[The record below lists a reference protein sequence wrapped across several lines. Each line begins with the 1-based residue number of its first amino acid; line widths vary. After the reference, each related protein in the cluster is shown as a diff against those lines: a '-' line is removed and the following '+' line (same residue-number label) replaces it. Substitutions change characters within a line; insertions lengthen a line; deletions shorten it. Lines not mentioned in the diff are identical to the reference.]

1 MPAAREGSVARRT
14 GDRTRLGAELGVS
27 MVPQVRRRARRS
39 LLMSGFVSVALV
51 VGYFLLPLN
60 SDLTTTTVL
69 TLGGGIVL
77 IAVLLVWHLRSI
89 ITSPYPRVRAVAAL
103 ATTIPLFLVVFA
115 TSYFVM
121 SRTEPANFNEHLS
134 RLDSAYYTVTVFATV
149 GFGDI
154 VPKTEV
160 ARTVTMVQMLGDIVL
175 VGLVV
180 QVIVGAVRTG
190 LRRKETDTVTTAV
203 EEEAG

>member
-1 MPAAREGSVARRT
+1 VARRT
-14 GDRTRLGAELGVS
+14 RDRPRLGAELGAQLQ
-27 MVPQVRRRARRS
+27 PQVRRKAKRS
-39 LLMSGFVSVALV
+39 LLTSGLVSVAV
-51 VGYFLLPLN
+51 VAGYFLLPMN
-60 SDLTTTTVL
+60 SDLTTTTVI
-69 TLGGGIVL
+69 TLAGGLVA
-77 IAVLLVWHLRSI
+77 IAALLVWHVSSI
-89 ITSPYPRVRAVAAL
+89 VSSPYPRVRAIAAL

-121 SRTEPANFNEHLS
+121 GRTQPSNFSEHLS
-134 RLDSAYYTVTVFATV
+134 RLDSAYFTVTVFATV

-190 LRRKETDTVTTAV
+190 LRRQETDTATSAA
-203 EEEAG
+203 EEGP

>member
-1 MPAAREGSVARRT
+1 VERRT
-14 GDRTRLGAELGVS
+14 RDRPRLRAELGAQLQ
-27 MVPQVRRRARRS
+27 PQVRRRARRS
-39 LLMSGFVSVALV
+39 LVTSGLVSVAV
-51 VGYFLLPLN
+51 IAAYFLLPLN
-60 SDLTTTTVL
+60 SELTTTTVVTL
-69 TLGGGIVL
+69 TGGLVA
-77 IAVLLVWHLRSI
+77 IAGLLVWHISSI
-89 ITSPYPRVRAVAAL
+89 VGSPYPRIRAIAAL

-121 SRTEPANFNEHLS
+121 GRTEPANFSEPLS
-134 RLDSAYYTVTVFATV
+134 RLDSAYFTVTVFATV

-160 ARTVTMVQMLGDIVL
+160 ARTVTMVQMLGDIIL

-190 LRRKETDTVTTAV
+190 LARQETDTATRAV
-203 EEEAG
+203 EEEPR

>member
-1 MPAAREGSVARRT
+1 VARRT
-14 GDRTRLGAELGVS
+14 SDRKRLGAELGVS

-39 LLMSGFVSVALV
+39 LIASGIVSIALV
-51 VGYFLLPLN
+51 VAYFLLPLN
-60 SDLTTTTVL
+60 SDLTTTTVV
-69 TLGGGIVL
+69 TVSGGIVL
-77 IAVLLVWHLRSI
+77 IAALLVWHLRSI
-89 ITSPYPRVRAVAAL
+89 ISSPYPRVRAVAAL

-121 SRTEPANFNEHLS
+121 GRTQPANFSEHLS

-160 ARTVTMVQMLGDIVL
+160 ARTVTMIQMMGDIVL

-190 LRRKETDTVTTAV
+190 LRRQETDTATTVV
-203 EEEAG
+203 EEEPR